1 MLYLLLSGTYVGT
14 IFIDLDPNTENL
26 GDYSGAIFFAIWCT
40 LFAAVGA
47 TALIASDRR
56 QAVEQV
62 KNNVLTPGIYC
73 AGQFL
78 ASIPYNL
85 ICALIF
91 QIVFLA
97 LTKISDQ
104 YDKIIYGI
112 ALTFSFLLLM
122 ESIMFVV
129 VEVVKDAMLSVTLAL
144 VVIGTLFLFAGFFVQ
159 VDEMPIWVRWMCY
172 MIPTKYGYDG
182 YLYIV
187 FSGVDFDIMSTGTTM
202 SGATILETVYGQS
215 GNVQPWGMLFV
226 VFAFVLL
233 FRIIHYGL
241 FHRATKAFL
250 NPTPAT
256 VKICAQS

>member
-1 MLYLLLSGTYVGT
+1 
-14 IFIDLDPNTENL
+14 
-26 GDYSGAIFFAIWCT
+26 
-40 LFAAVGA
+40 
-47 TALIASDRR
+47 
-56 QAVEQV
+56 
-62 KNNVLTPGIYC
+62 
-73 AGQFL
+73 
-78 ASIPYNL
+78 
-85 ICALIF
+85 
-91 QIVFLA
+91 
-97 LTKISDQ
+97 
-104 YDKIIYGI
+104 
-112 ALTFSFLLLM
+112 
-122 ESIMFVV
+122 
-129 VEVVKDAMLSVTLAL
+129 
-144 VVIGTLFLFAGFFVQ
+144 
-159 VDEMPIWVRWMCY
+159 